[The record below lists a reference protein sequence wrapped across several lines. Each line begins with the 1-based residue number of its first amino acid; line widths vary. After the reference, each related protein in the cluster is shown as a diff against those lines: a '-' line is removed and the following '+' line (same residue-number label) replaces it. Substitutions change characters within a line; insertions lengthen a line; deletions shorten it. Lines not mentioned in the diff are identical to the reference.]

1 MKLYFLR
8 HAEASYDAPS
18 DDVRPLTPHGI
29 ERTRTAARVL
39 RKLNIAPQHIFSSPR
54 VRAQQTAEIVA
65 RELGVDVE
73 ISEEVNF
80 GFSIESV
87 LTLLGGV
94 GDDVDEVM
102 FVGHNPSM
110 SEVVSEL
117 TGAELSLRK
126 SGLARVDV
134 SSATSLDGELVWLI
148 APKIFDVLV

>member
-18 DDVRPLTPHGI
+18 DEARPLTPHGI
-29 ERTRTAARVL
+29 ERTQTAARVL
-39 RKLNIAPQHIFSSPR
+39 RKLNIAPQYIFSSPR
-54 VRAQQTAEIVA
+54 VRAEQTAEIIA
-65 RELGVDVE
+65 KELGVDVE

-87 LTLLGGV
+87 VALLGQV

-126 SGLARVDV
+126 GGLARVDV
-134 SSATSLDGELVWLI
+134 SSARSLDGELVWLI